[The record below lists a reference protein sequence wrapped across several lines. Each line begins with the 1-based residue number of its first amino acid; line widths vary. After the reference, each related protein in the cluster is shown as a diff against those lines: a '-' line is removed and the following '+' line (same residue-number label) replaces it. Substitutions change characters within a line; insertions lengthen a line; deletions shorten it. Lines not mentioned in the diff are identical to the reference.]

1 MFRGADARLDIFGLL
16 KTKPEARRL
25 VRELLNEYFNWDV
38 IDGIPN
44 IPKDAGDTTRVNCII
59 DFFNDLAYN
68 NPEVFQQFLKE
79 KPNGTE
85 SK

>member
-1 MFRGADARLDIFGLL
+1 VFKGKDARLDIFNLM

-25 VRELLNEYFNWDV
+25 VRELLTEYFNWDL

-44 IPKDAGDTTRVNCII
+44 IPKDASDTARVNCII

-79 KPNGTE
+79 KPNGTDF
-85 SK
+85 

>member
-1 MFRGADARLDIFGLL
+1 MFKGREAKLDIFNLM

-25 VRELLNEYFNWDV
+25 VRELLTEYFNWDV
-38 IDGIPN
+38 IDGIPH
-44 IPKDAGDTTRVNCII
+44 IPKDADDTTRVNCII

-79 KPNGTE
+79 KPHGKQFE
-85 SK
+85 

>member
-1 MFRGADARLDIFGLL
+1 MFKGADARFDIFNLM

-25 VRELLNEYFNWDV
+25 VRELLNEYFDWDV
-38 IDGIPN
+38 IDGIPK
-44 IPKDAGDTTRVNCII
+44 IPKDANDTTRVNCII

-79 KPNGTE
+79 KRNGTNFE
-85 SK
+85 

>member
-1 MFRGADARLDIFGLL
+1 MFKGRDARLDIFRLMR
-16 KTKPEARRL
+16 TKPEARRL

-38 IDGIPN
+38 IDGIPS
-44 IPKDAGDTTRVNCII
+44 IPKDANDTTRVNCII

-79 KPNGTE
+79 KPNGTNFE
-85 SK
+85 